1 MTPADVDA
9 VVLLRTPR
17 DPRLLARDFGAIAG
31 VSRVDILRGPY
42 DIVVRATGHDAVK
55 QIEGTAGVSAA
66 DVCWL
71 SQQGGSR

>member
-17 DPRLLARDFGAIAG
+17 DPRLLPRDFGAMAG
-31 VSRVDILRGPY
+31 VSRVDILRWPY
-42 DIVVRATGHDAVK
+42 DIVVPATEHDAVN
-55 QIEGTAGVSAA
+55 QIEGTTEVSAA

-71 SQQGGSR
+71 SRQGGSR